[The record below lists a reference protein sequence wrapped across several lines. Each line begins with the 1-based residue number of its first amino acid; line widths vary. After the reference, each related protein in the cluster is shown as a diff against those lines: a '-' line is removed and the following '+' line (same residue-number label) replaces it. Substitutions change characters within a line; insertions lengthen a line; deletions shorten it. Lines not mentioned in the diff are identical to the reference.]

1 MAVYVYLLEKKEAKK
16 NEEVVEQE
24 GNEIDV
30 NRMQPQLDA
39 DLASKGIVY
48 RLLYSVGQKIEPA
61 RVFLISRQV

>member
-48 RLLYSVGQKIEPA
+48 RLLYSVGQKN
-61 RVFLISRQV
+61 

>member
-1 MAVYVYLLEKKEAKK
+1 MK
-16 NEEVVEQE
+16 
-24 GNEIDV
+24 NEIDI